1 MSRLNP
7 TAADLRFRRA
17 KKTSELLGQ
26 VPTPSSI
33 GTRLLEALPTNS
45 KRIIDLGAGDG
56 RLARLALAQCPEA
69 TALLIETDTE
79 QVQILRAHADAREEV
94 VPLDVLR
101 NAGLLDV
108 RNTFGVADA
117 VVSNPPYMAV
127 RLDQS
132 DIDRVRGI
140 FPFVEDAAGWVRA
153 DVAFTAYAWALSDR
167 GAHLA
172 LILPAPAL
180 TQSQYRPLR
189 EKLLSQLAGL
199 TVTQL
204 PSRCFPGVEVDAFLV
219 TGTRAITRRRKPL
232 LRMLNAAGNVTGS
245 LRVSYADGLS
255 RLDFSYHEAAARLGF
270 DRAASTDTLESLGVE
285 IIRGSLSRKEFDKA
299 GLSVFHTTDFAAD
312 GAQVTLTGA
321 SDVYRT
327 AVKGDILIP
336 RVGSRCLTKE
346 AMVTAGAG
354 AFSDCVYRLRAQPHV
369 IDRVWATLNSD
380 FGRQW
385 RALHA
390 EGSCAKHLP
399 LWVLRKMP
407 VLGRDRV

>member
-1 MSRLNP
+1 MPRLNP

-17 KKTSELLGQ
+17 KKASELLGQ
-26 VPTPSSI
+26 VPTPHSI
-33 GTRLLEALPTNS
+33 GARLLESLPIAS
-45 KRIIDLGAGDG
+45 RRIIDLGAGDG
-56 RLARLALAQCPEA
+56 RLARLARAQCPEA
-69 TALLIETDTE
+69 KTLLIETDPQHV
-79 QVQILRAHADAREEV
+79 QVLRAHPDSREEV
-94 VPLDVLR
+94 ASLDVLR
-101 NAGLLDV
+101 NADLLGV
-108 RNTFGVADA
+108 RTSFGVADA

-127 RLDQS
+127 RLDQP
-132 DIDRVRGI
+132 DIDRVRAI

-153 DVAFTAYAWALSDR
+153 DIAFTAYAWALSDR
-167 GAHLA
+167 GSHLA

-219 TGTRAITRRRKPL
+219 TGTRAVTRHRKPL
-232 LRMLNAAGNVTGS
+232 LRMLNAAGNVIGS
-245 LRVSYADGLS
+245 LRLSYAAGLS

-270 DRAASTDTLESLGVE
+270 DAPASSDTLESLGVE
-285 IIRGSLSRKEFDKA
+285 IIRGSLSRTEFEKA
-299 GLSVFHTTDFAAD
+299 GLSAFHTTDFAAD
-312 GAQVTLTGA
+312 GARIILTGA
-321 SDVYRT
+321 SDDYRN
-327 AVKGDILIP
+327 AVEGDILIP

-354 AFSDCVYRLRAQPHV
+354 TFSDCVYRLRAQGHV

-407 VLGRDRV
+407 VLGRDSG